1 MNAATGLFVLLMM
14 LGGGRAAVA
23 QDRGGELALTTTDVG
38 VRILVDPSIS
48 SKRLVKSLELEAET
62 IWAPYG
68 IRLSWLDP
76 RTVPSLQ
83 PSIDVHLD
91 RKGGEPE
98 RIEWRTVLG
107 NVMVGPDDRGP
118 HPIHLSFNATWEM
131 LKTRSAPLR
140 LGISGVVPD
149 LLMARALGRV
159 LAHEIGHVLIG
170 EKYHDRDGLMRAHFT
185 TDQLAEFDRAP
196 FRVTCSTM
204 ARLRAGLRGLTEGAA
219 R

>member
-1 MNAATGLFVLLMM
+1 MFVLLVV
-14 LGGGRAAVA
+14 LSGGREAIA
-23 QDRGGELALTTTDVG
+23 QDRGGEPALTTTDVG
-38 VRILVDPSIS
+38 VRVLVDRSIS
-48 SKRLVKSLELEAET
+48 SKTLLKTLQMEAET

-76 RTVPSLQ
+76 GAEASLQ
-83 PSIDVHLD
+83 PTIDVHLD

-98 RIEWRTVLG
+98 RVEWRTVLG
-107 NVMVGPDDRGP
+107 NVQVGPDDRGP

-131 LKTRSAPLR
+131 LKARTAPMR
-140 LGISGVVPD
+140 LGISGIVPD

-170 EKYHDRDGLMRAHFT
+170 EKYHDREGLMRANFT
-185 TDQLAEFDRAP
+185 TDQLAEVDRTP

-219 R
+219 AR